1 MITKENVH
9 KKVITDKAYDILI
22 SKSPSERKNFLSNAI
37 IFYDRYLNHTTEVIY
52 EMVRDGEITM
62 DTFKRAVYDLDNI
75 DSKERQEEIDKWVC
89 QIKCVFNCLKIFIQ
103 LLDCQNQ
110 TAESQSRQG
119 FQPLRAFGSLVRL
132 TIAVQGIYTHYF
144 TLPYK

>member
-37 IFYDRYLNHTTEVIY
+37 TFYERYLNNTTEVIY
-52 EMVRDGEITM
+52 EMIRDGEITI

-75 DSKERQEEIDKWVC
+75 DSKERQEEINWY
-89 QIKCVFNCLKIFIQ
+89 IN
-103 LLDCQNQ
+103 N
-110 TAESQSRQG
+110 
-119 FQPLRAFGSLVRL
+119 LR
-132 TIAVQGIYTHYF
+132 
-144 TLPYK
+144 